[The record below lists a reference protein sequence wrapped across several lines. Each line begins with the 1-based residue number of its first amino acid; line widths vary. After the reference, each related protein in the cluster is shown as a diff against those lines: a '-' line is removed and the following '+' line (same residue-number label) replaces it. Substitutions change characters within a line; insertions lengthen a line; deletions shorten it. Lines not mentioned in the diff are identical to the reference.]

1 MSALEERRET
11 CKVFSQRQ
19 VTGSFWGRPYVSHGV
34 SSLSEKRSDD
44 LLSGLSQDL
53 ERLQEYER
61 LVTRQEKLIEGGE
74 FERLA
79 RVLDKKAEVLS
90 EIQILQNGA
99 AKAAGGGKQKGG
111 DNADE
116 LLARFTTKIGKLAK
130 REKAS
135 LRKALIGRAELA
147 GQLQAIHHGKKLLRG
162 YKPERSDGKARFKD
176 IKT

>member
-19 VTGSFWGRPYVSHGV
+19 VTGSFWGRSYVSHGV

-44 LLSGLSQDL
+44 LLSRLSQDL

-99 AKAAGGGKQKGG
+99 AKAAGG

>member
-1 MSALEERRET
+1 M
-11 CKVFSQRQ
+11 
-19 VTGSFWGRPYVSHGV
+19 
-34 SSLSEKRSDD
+34 SSLTEKRSDD
-44 LLSGLSQDL
+44 LRSRLSQDL

-61 LVTRQEKLIEGGE
+61 LVSRQEKLIEGGE
-74 FERLA
+74 FERLI

-99 AKAAGGGKQKGG
+99 AKTAGGGKQKAG

-116 LLARFTTKIGKLAK
+116 LLARFTTRIGKLAK

-147 GQLQAIHHGKKLLRG
+147 EQLQAIHHGKKLLRG